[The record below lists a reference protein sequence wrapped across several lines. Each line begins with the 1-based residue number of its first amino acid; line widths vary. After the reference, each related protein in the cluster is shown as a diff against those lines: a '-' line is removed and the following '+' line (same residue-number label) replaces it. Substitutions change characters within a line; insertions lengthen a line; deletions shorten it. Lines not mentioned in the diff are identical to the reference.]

1 MSLPAR
7 DEKGRLR
14 SKTGAFRCS
23 QEEYDEIQMLSDLSG
38 MTKQDYLLNRARQ
51 HEITVNPNIRVRKYL
66 EQYLLEVRD
75 ELKRLSRVSARSDVL
90 TKLSEL
96 LEIINKL

>member
-14 SKTGAFRCS
+14 SKTVAFRCS
-23 QEEYDEIQMLSDLSG
+23 QEEYDEIQMLSDVSG
-38 MTKQDYLLNRARQ
+38 MTKQDYLLARARQ
-51 HEITVNPNIRVRKYL
+51 REVTVNPNVRVRKYL
-66 EQYLLEVRD
+66 EQYLIEVRD
-75 ELKRLSRVSARSDVL
+75 ELQRLSKVSARADVL

-96 LEIINKL
+96 LAIINKL

>member
-14 SKTGAFRCS
+14 SKTVAFRCS
-23 QEEYDEIQMLSDLSG
+23 QEEYDEIQMLSDVSG
-38 MTKQDYLLNRARQ
+38 MTKQDYLLARARQ
-51 HEITVNPNIRVRKYL
+51 REVTVNPNVRVRKYL
-66 EQYLLEVRD
+66 EQYLIEVRD
-75 ELKRLSRVSARSDVL
+75 ELKRLSKVSARADVL

-96 LEIINKL
+96 LTIIERL

>member
-14 SKTGAFRCS
+14 SKTVAFRCS
-23 QEEYDEIQMLSDLSG
+23 PEEYDEIQMLSDVSG
-38 MTKQDYLLNRARQ
+38 MTKQDYLLARARQ
-51 HEITVNPNIRVRKYL
+51 REVTVNPNIRVRKYL
-66 EQYLLEVRD
+66 EQYLIEVRD
-75 ELKRLSRVSARSDVL
+75 ELKRLSSVSARADIL

-96 LEIINKL
+96 LEIIDKL

>member
-14 SKTGAFRCS
+14 SKTVAFRCS
-23 QEEYDEIQMLSDLSG
+23 QEEYDEIQMLSDVSG
-38 MTKQDYLLNRARQ
+38 MTKQDYLLARAQQR
-51 HEITVNPNIRVRKYL
+51 EITVNPNIRVRKYL

-96 LEIINKL
+96 LEIIEQL

>member
-14 SKTGAFRCS
+14 SKTVAFRCS
-23 QEEYDEIQMLSDLSG
+23 QEEYDEIQMLSDVSG
-38 MTKQDYLLNRARQ
+38 MTKQDYLLARARQ
-51 HEITVNPNIRVRKYL
+51 REVTVHPNIRVQRYLEKYL
-66 EQYLLEVRD
+66 VEVRD
-75 ELKRLSRVSARSDVL
+75 ELQRLSSVSARSDVL

-96 LEIINKL
+96 LAIIERL

>member
-14 SKTGAFRCS
+14 SKTVAFRCS
-23 QEEYDEIQMLSDLSG
+23 PEEYDEIQMLSDVSG
-38 MTKQDYLLNRARQ
+38 MTKQDYLLSRARQ
-51 HEITVNPNIRVRKYL
+51 REITVNPNIRVRRYL

-75 ELKRLSRVSARSDVL
+75 ELRRLSNISARSDVL

-96 LEIINKL
+96 LAIIEQL

>member
-14 SKTGAFRCS
+14 SKTVAFRCS

-38 MTKQDYLLNRARQ
+38 MTKQDYLLSRARQ

-96 LEIINKL
+96 LEIIEQL

>member
-14 SKTGAFRCS
+14 SKTVAFRCS
-23 QEEYDEIQMLSDLSG
+23 QEEYDEIQMLSDVSG
-38 MTKQDYLLNRARQ
+38 MTKQDYLLARARQ
-51 HEITVNPNIRVRKYL
+51 REVTVNPNIRVRKYL
-66 EQYLLEVRD
+66 EQYLIEVRD
-75 ELKRLSRVSARSDVL
+75 ELKRLSSVSARADIL

-96 LEIINKL
+96 LEIIDKL